1 MGECFMYGELYHH
14 GILGQK
20 WGVRRFQNPDG
31 TLTDAG
37 KRRASKLESKSD
49 KYTSKASKINEK
61 AADKRYK
68 LSRAY
73 SKNDKEFDK
82 AYKLEA
88 KYDKAS
94 QDYLK
99 RFEAKEL
106 RKQADEAF
114 ATAESHRYKLDKK
127 SHDISKLEAKAELY
141 LAKSDRLSLKADEL
155 RKADI
160 EAGKRKAEELAAKL
174 KMEEE
179 RAAYREEAKKAS
191 RHITN
196 MTDTI
201 EMRFDKIINS
211 NENDGNPNSEYRKIM
226 LDEGDKAIQKCIKDG
241 INPSVAAA
249 EVSSTFDGYFRDNPG
264 VLAYDNSKNKIL
276 SYEGMYETKITS
288 SGKTDDPNYL
298 DEAYGYNPKTTD
310 YYIWGDKQERK

>member
-1 MGECFMYGELYHH
+1 MYRRELYHH
-14 GILGQK
+14 GIMGQK

-49 KYTSKASKINEK
+49 KYASKASKINEK
-61 AADKRYK
+61 AAGKRYK
-68 LSRAY
+68 LSKAY
-73 SKNDKEFDK
+73 SKNDREFDK
-82 AYKLEA
+82 AYNLEA

-99 RFEAKEL
+99 RFEARDL

-114 ATAESHRYKLDKK
+114 ATAESHKYKLDKK
-127 SHDISKLEAKAELY
+127 GHDIDKLEAKAELY

-160 EAGKRKAEELAAKL
+160 EAGKRKAEELATKL

-179 RAAYREEAKKAS
+179 TKKIGS
-191 RHITN
+191 YMTN
-196 MTDTI
+196 MSDTV
-201 EMRFDKIINS
+201 EMRF
-211 NENDGNPNSEYRKIM
+211 NELPENKKTNSEYRKLM
-226 LDEGDKAIQKCIKDG
+226 LDEGDKVIQRCINDG

-249 EVSSTFDGYFRDNPG
+249 EVSSTFDGYFSDHPG
-264 VLAYDNSKNKIL
+264 VLAYDNNKNKIL